1 MPVPLCTGAFL
12 FVYSFKKQQ
21 TMKSILFFLSIFA
34 LSILYLESTKET
46 AKYKKLYLE
55 KLKTELSVTE
65 YYLIDTL
72 DTLPNDSLVY
82 RLHGLHSL
90 LNER

>member
-1 MPVPLCTGAFL
+1 MGTGVFL

-34 LSILYLESTKET
+34 LSILYLESTKKTE
-46 AKYKKLYLE
+46 KYKNLYFETLR
-55 KLKTELSVTE
+55 KDLSSTENCI
-65 YYLIDTL
+65 IDTL
-72 DTLPNDSLVY
+72 DSYPNDSLVY
-82 RLHGLHSL
+82 RLRDINAR

>member
-1 MPVPLCTGAFL
+1 
-12 FVYSFKKQQ
+12 
-21 TMKSILFFLSIFA
+21 MKSILFFLSIFA

-46 AKYKKLYLE
+46 AKYKKLYFE